1 MLPLNEVKG
10 QRLRVKRDLSIP
22 VTFITNFYFPQTCA
36 EDAENPQRSLRDRL
50 IFISKSELRKR
61 QKICGYSAYSKN
73 LTCKFS
79 ASLMIIF
86 LPQISQITQIF
97 RRKNLLSK
105 KIISFN
111 HNLNIILKAIL
122 HPNSYRDSLFPLAI
136 VRN

>member
-86 LPQISQITQIF
+86 LPQISQITQIN
-97 RRKNLLSK
+97 KSTSNKISAQNL
-105 KIISFN
+105 
-111 HNLNIILKAIL
+111 
-122 HPNSYRDSLFPLAI
+122 RDLRDLREIFFSLAPYETEIF
-136 VRN
+136 